1 MISITERLRVPEL
14 RGAKRLPRS
23 FAERDPVLVAPELLG
38 KLLRRGPLVARIVEV
53 EAYRGASDAASHAFR
68 GKTARNAT
76 MFGPAGHL
84 YVYFTYG
91 MHWCAN
97 VVCGPDGEAAAV
109 LIRALAPLSGLGEM
123 QAARPAARLP
133 RDLCNGPAKLCQAL
147 GITGTDNGADLLAP
161 AQGRSGSGRAGG
173 GAPVRLLDDG
183 TPPPRRPGRGTR
195 IGIREAT
202 EKRWR
207 FWVPGDPNVSRP

>member
-1 MISITERLRVPEL
+1 MQRADLD
-14 RGAKRLPRS
+14 G
-23 FAERDPVLVAPELLG
+23 DPVVVARRLLN
-38 KLLRRGPLVARIVEV
+38 KVVVRGGRSGRIVEV
-53 EAYRGASDAASHAFR
+53 EAYHGTNDAASHAYR
-68 GKTARNAT
+68 GPTPRTAV
-76 MFGPAGHL
+76 MFGPPGFL